1 MLTHAFSPALGPAVW
16 RGADQQPRKWLVA
29 LDAADCAE
37 LVRSAEPLLGRP
49 IDAIQRRDF
58 PLQRMAAKLAD
69 VAARLESGSGFVLL
83 RGLPAAS
90 LPEDLLQ
97 IIYWGLGTHLG
108 VGVSQSAAGDRL
120 GHVFDRGTQD
130 RERYYTR
137 GGALEFHMDPVDVVG
152 LLCLRTA
159 LSGGASRIASIGHVH
174 NLIRAERPDLLQV
187 LYRGFHHSRRA
198 NAEQTPSH
206 RVPVFA
212 PGGHGMECYLLPVTI
227 RLAAEDGC
235 ALNSI
240 EQEALAFV
248 DEVAHRPGVFLDM
261 DFRVGDIQ
269 FLSNRIILHSRTDY
283 VDHPDRRRHLLRLWL
298 MMPQW
303 PARPAAMN
311 FQGPSDRAGGGVPPR
326 PQGSSK
332 TTSDVPAAGG
342 TTSGT

>member
-1 MLTHAFSPALGPAVW
+1 MLTPAGTPASGPAVW
-16 RGADQQPRKWLVA
+16 RGADQHPHEWLVP

-49 IDAIQRRDF
+49 IDAIQRIDF
-58 PLQRMAAKLAD
+58 PLQRTAAKLAD
-69 VAARLESGSGFVLL
+69 VAARVERGAGFVML

-137 GGALEFHMDPVDVVG
+137 GGALEFHMDPVDAVG

-159 LSGGASRIASIGHVH
+159 LSGGASRIVSSGHVH
-174 NLIRAERPDLLQV
+174 NLIQAERPDLLQV

-198 NAEQTPSH
+198 NGEQMPSAP
-206 RVPVFA
+206 VPVFA
-212 PGGHGMECYLLPVTI
+212 PGRHGMECYLLPVTI
-227 RLAAEDGC
+227 RLAVEDGC
-235 ALNSI
+235 ELSAS
-240 EQEALAFV
+240 EQEALACI
-248 DEVAHRPGVFLDM
+248 DAIAHRPGVFLDM
-261 DFRVGDIQ
+261 DLQVGDIQ
-269 FLSNRIILHSRTDY
+269 LLNNRVILHSRTDY

-298 MMPQW
+298 MMPDW
-303 PARPAAMN
+303 PARPAAMR
-311 FQGPSDRAGGGVPPR
+311 FPGSSDRAGGGVPPR
-326 PQGSSK
+326 PQGSSN
-332 TTSDVPAAGG
+332 TTSDVPAAGDI
-342 TTSGT
+342 TSGT